1 MHATSIPC
9 CSHKAIIFATA
20 ESLDAY
26 LTVRVAS
33 QEHGFPYHAV
43 NWRKARQIL
52 KKYIS
57 I

>member
-1 MHATSIPC
+1 MHSTSIPR

-52 KKYIS
+52 KAD
-57 I
+57 

>member
-33 QEHGFPYHAV
+33 QEHGFHIMPLTGEKPGRY
-43 NWRKARQIL
+43 
-52 KKYIS
+52 
-57 I
+57 